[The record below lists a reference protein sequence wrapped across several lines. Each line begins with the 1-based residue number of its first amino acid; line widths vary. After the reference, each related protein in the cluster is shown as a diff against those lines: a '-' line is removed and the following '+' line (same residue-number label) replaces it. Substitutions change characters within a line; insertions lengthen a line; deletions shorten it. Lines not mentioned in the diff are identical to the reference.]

1 MLSVEYIREHTDEV
15 REALRRRRM
24 DAPIDDVVRL
34 DGERRALLQEVEK
47 LRADRN
53 LASRRIGATKDP
65 DERQRLIAEQKGAG
79 DRIDELD
86 RRLKQVEADLR
97 IALMQVPNVPLAGVP
112 DGADERDNVV
122 VRHGL
127 PAPELGFPAK
137 PHWELGENL
146 GILDFDRGV
155 KISGS
160 RFYLL
165 RGLGARLQRAVI
177 QLMLDMHVFE
187 HGLEEV
193 YPPFVVKEECLWAT
207 GDLPKFLDNLYHDYQ
222 DDLWLVPTAE
232 VPLTNIWRDEI
243 IEPDRLPIRYVA
255 YTACFRR
262 EKMSAGR
269 DVRGMKRGHQFDK
282 VEMYTF
288 CEPERSM
295 DELDLMMKHAE
306 AVCERLELPYRV
318 VQICTGDLGFKSAIT
333 YDIEAW
339 APGQQEWLE
348 ISSVSNVR
356 DFQARR
362 ANIRF
367 RRESGARPELPH
379 MLNGSG
385 LALPRVM
392 ISILENNQNEDGSI
406 TVPVALRQY
415 MRTDVIE
422 GSRQ

>member
-1 MLSVEYIREHTDEV
+1 MLSAEYIREHTDEV
-15 REALRRRRM
+15 REALRRRHM
-24 DAPIDDVVRL
+24 DAPVDDILQL

-53 LASRRIGATKDP
+53 QASKRIGATKDP
-65 DERQRLIAEQKGAG
+65 DERQRLIAEQKGVG

-97 IALMQVPNVPLAGVP
+97 MALMQVPNIPLDSVPEGV
-112 DGADERDNVV
+112 DERDNVV

-146 GILDFDRGV
+146 GIIDFERGV
-155 KISGS
+155 KIAGS

-165 RGLGARLQRAVI
+165 QGLGARLQRAVI

-207 GDLPKFLDNLYHDYQ
+207 GDLPKFLDNLYHDYE

-295 DELDLMMKHAE
+295 DELNLMMKHAE

-318 VQICTGDLGFKSAIT
+318 VQICTGDLGFKSAIS

-367 RRESGARPELPH
+367 RREHGARPELPH
-379 MLNGSG
+379 TLNGSG

-392 ISILENNQNEDGSI
+392 ISILENNQNKDGSI
-406 TVPVALRQY
+406 TVPVALRRY
-415 MRTDVIE
+415 MRTDVI
-422 GSRQ
+422 RQ